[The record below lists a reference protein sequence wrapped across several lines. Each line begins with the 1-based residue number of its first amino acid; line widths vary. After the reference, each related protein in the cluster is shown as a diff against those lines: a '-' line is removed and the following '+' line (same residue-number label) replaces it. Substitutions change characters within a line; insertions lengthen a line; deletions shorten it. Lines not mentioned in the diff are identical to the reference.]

1 MKINEIIG
9 AQILA
14 MARQGRSERAIVAA
28 LGAGAPSRATVRRYI
43 DRMAAEKRNAT
54 LSPASQNAKRDA
66 GPILP
71 APKSDRTLP
80 GIPSDPDELAEAP
93 LAQLDWWGLEIRE
106 AFERAKS
113 DGNIP
118 AQASLAARAVAV
130 LEARRK
136 AAPPEQADPNA
147 YPDLVEAAE
156 RCKALLRRRHPS

>member
-1 MKINEIIG
+1 MKINAEIG

-43 DRMAAEKRNAT
+43 DRMAAEKPTKA
-54 LSPASQNAKRDA
+54 
-66 GPILP
+66 

-93 LAQLDWWGLEIRE
+93 LTQLDWWGLEIRE

-113 DGNIP
+113 DGNIA

-136 AAPPEQADPNA
+136 AAPPEAADPNA

>member
-43 DRMAAEKRNAT
+43 DRMAAEKPPKA
-54 LSPASQNAKRDA
+54 
-66 GPILP
+66 
-71 APKSDRTLP
+71 APGSDRTLP

-93 LAQLDWWGLEIRE
+93 LTQLDWWGLEIRE

-113 DGNIP
+113 DGNIA

-136 AAPPEQADPNA
+136 AAPPEAADPNA

-156 RCKALLRRRHPS
+156 RCKALLRRRHPA

>member
-14 MARQGRSERAIVAA
+14 MARQGRSERAIVTA

-43 DRMAAEKRNAT
+43 DRMAAEK
-54 LSPASQNAKRDA
+54 PPK
-66 GPILP
+66 GPP
-71 APKSDRTLP
+71 KAAPKSDRTLP

-106 AFERAKS
+106 AFERAKL

-136 AAPPEQADPNA
+136 AAPPEAADPNA

-156 RCKALLRRRHPS
+156 RCKALLRRRHPA

>member
-1 MKINEIIG
+1 M
-9 AQILA
+9 
-14 MARQGRSERAIVAA
+14 
-28 LGAGAPSRATVRRYI
+28 
-43 DRMAAEKRNAT
+43 
-54 LSPASQNAKRDA
+54 
-66 GPILP
+66 
-71 APKSDRTLP
+71 LP

-106 AFERAKS
+106 AFERAKL
-113 DGNIP
+113 DGNIA

>member
-1 MKINEIIG
+1 MPAARKTMKINEIIG

-43 DRMAAEKRNAT
+43 DRMAAEK
-54 LSPASQNAKRDA
+54 PPK
-66 GPILP
+66 GPP
-71 APKSDRTLP
+71 KAAPGSDRTLP
-80 GIPSDPDELAEAP
+80 GIPNDPDELAEAP
-93 LAQLDWWGLEIRE
+93 LTQLDWWGLEIRE
-106 AFERAKS
+106 AFERAKI
-113 DGNIP
+113 DGNIA

-136 AAPPEQADPNA
+136 AAPPEAADPNA

-156 RCKALLRRRHPS
+156 RCKALLRRRHPA

>member
-43 DRMAAEKRNAT
+43 DRMAAEKR
-54 LSPASQNAKRDA
+54 DA
-66 GPILP
+66 APQQAPKP

-106 AFERAKS
+106 AFERAKL

-136 AAPPEQADPNA
+136 AAPPEAADPNA

-156 RCKALLRRRHPS
+156 RCKALLRLRHPA

>member
-43 DRMAAEKRNAT
+43 DRMAAEKRDAA
-54 LSPASQNAKRDA
+54 PAKAPK
-66 GPILP
+66 P
-71 APKSDRTLP
+71 APGSDRTLP

-106 AFERAKS
+106 AFERAKL

>member
-1 MKINEIIG
+1 MKINAEIG

-43 DRMAAEKRNAT
+43 DRMAAERREA
-54 LSPASQNAKRDA
+54 SPPKA
-66 GPILP
+66 
-71 APKSDRTLP
+71 APGSDRTLP
-80 GIPSDPDELAEAP
+80 GIPRDPDELAEAP

-106 AFERAKS
+106 AFERAKA
-113 DGNIP
+113 DGNIA

-136 AAPPEQADPNA
+136 AAPPEAADPNA

-156 RCKALLRRRHPS
+156 RCKALLRRRHPA

>member
-1 MKINEIIG
+1 MKINAEIG

-28 LGAGAPSRATVRRYI
+28 LGPGAPSRATVRRYI
-43 DRMAAEKRNAT
+43 DRMAAEKPPKAA
-54 LSPASQNAKRDA
+54 PAS
-66 GPILP
+66 
-71 APKSDRTLP
+71 DRALP

-106 AFERAKS
+106 AFERAKL
-113 DGNIP
+113 DANIA

-156 RCKALLRRRHPS
+156 RCKALLRRRHPA

>member
-1 MKINEIIG
+1 MPTARKTMKINEIIG

-43 DRMAAEKRNAT
+43 DRMAA
-54 LSPASQNAKRDA
+54 SPASQNAKRDA

-106 AFERAKS
+106 AFERAKI
-113 DGNIP
+113 DGNIA

-136 AAPPEQADPNA
+136 AAPPEAADPNA

-156 RCKALLRRRHPS
+156 RCKALLRRRHPA

>member
-28 LGAGAPSRATVRRYI
+28 LGPGAPSRATVRRYI
-43 DRMAAEKRNAT
+43 DRMGAEKA
-54 LSPASQNAKRDA
+54 PQQAPK
-66 GPILP
+66 P

-106 AFERAKS
+106 AFERAKL
-113 DGNIP
+113 DDNIP

-136 AAPPEQADPNA
+136 AAPPEAADPNA

-156 RCKALLRRRHPS
+156 RCKALLRRRHPA

>member
-1 MKINEIIG
+1 MKINAEIG
-9 AQILA
+9 AKILA

-28 LGAGAPSRATVRRYI
+28 LGPGAPSRATVRRYI
-43 DRMAAEKRNAT
+43 DRMAAEKPAKA
-54 LSPASQNAKRDA
+54 ASQNAKRDA

-106 AFERAKS
+106 AFERAKL

-156 RCKALLRRRHPS
+156 RCKALLRRRHPA

>member
-43 DRMAAEKRNAT
+43 DRMAAEKPPKA
-54 LSPASQNAKRDA
+54 
-66 GPILP
+66 
-71 APKSDRTLP
+71 APGSDRTLP
-80 GIPSDPDELAEAP
+80 GIPNDPDELAEAP
-93 LAQLDWWGLEIRE
+93 LTQLDWWGLEIRE
-106 AFERAKS
+106 AFERAKL

-156 RCKALLRRRHPS
+156 RCKALLRRRHPA

>member
-1 MKINEIIG
+1 M
-9 AQILA
+9 
-14 MARQGRSERAIVAA
+14 AA

-43 DRMAAEKRNAT
+43 DRMAAEKPT
-54 LSPASQNAKRDA
+54 K
-66 GPILP
+66 GPTKP
-71 APKSDRTLP
+71 APGSDRTLP

-93 LAQLDWWGLEIRE
+93 LTQLDWWGLEIRE

-113 DGNIP
+113 DGNIA

-136 AAPPEQADPNA
+136 AAPPEAADPNA

-156 RCKALLRRRHPS
+156 RCKALLRRRHPA

>member
-9 AQILA
+9 AQILV

-43 DRMAAEKRNAT
+43 DRMAAEKRDAA
-54 LSPASQNAKRDA
+54 PAK
-66 GPILP
+66 
-71 APKSDRTLP
+71 APPRAETPPKAAPGSDRTLP

-106 AFERAKS
+106 AFERAKL
-113 DGNIP
+113 DDNIP

-156 RCKALLRRRHPS
+156 RCKALLRRRHPA

>member
-28 LGAGAPSRATVRRYI
+28 LGPGAPSRATVRRYI
-43 DRMAAEKRNAT
+43 DRMAAEKA
-54 LSPASQNAKRDA
+54 PAKAPK
-66 GPILP
+66 P
-71 APKSDRTLP
+71 APGSDRTLP

-106 AFERAKS
+106 AFEKAKGV
-113 DGNIP
+113 GNIP

-156 RCKALLRRRHPS
+156 RCKAMLRRRHPA

>member
-1 MKINEIIG
+1 MKITEQMG
-9 AQILA
+9 AQILT
-14 MARQGRSERAIVAA
+14 MARAGRSERAIVAA
-28 LGAGAPSRATVRRYI
+28 LGPGAPSRATVRRYI
-43 DRMAAEKRNAT
+43 DRMAAERREA
-54 LSPASQNAKRDA
+54 SPPKA
-66 GPILP
+66 
-71 APKSDRTLP
+71 APGSDRTLP

-113 DGNIP
+113 DGNIA

-136 AAPPEQADPNA
+136 AAPPEAADPNA

-156 RCKALLRRRHPS
+156 RCKALLRRRHPA

>member
-28 LGAGAPSRATVRRYI
+28 LGPGAPSRATVRRYI
-43 DRMAAEKRNAT
+43 DRMAAEKPT
-54 LSPASQNAKRDA
+54 K
-66 GPILP
+66 P
-71 APKSDRTLP
+71 APGSDRTLP

-113 DGNIP
+113 DGNIA

-136 AAPPEQADPNA
+136 AAPPEAADPNA

-156 RCKALLRRRHPS
+156 RCKALLRRRHPA

>member
-1 MKINEIIG
+1 MKINAEIG

-43 DRMAAEKRNAT
+43 DRMAAEKPTKA
-54 LSPASQNAKRDA
+54 P
-66 GPILP
+66 
-71 APKSDRTLP
+71 PKSDRTLP

-93 LAQLDWWGLEIRE
+93 LTQLDWWGLEIRE
-106 AFERAKS
+106 AFERAKL
-113 DGNIP
+113 DDNIP